1 MMNKHG
7 GDIYGY
13 PGVVDF
19 SANINYLGMPQAVKA
34 AAMRGVEESVHYPQA
49 AHRQLRH
56 AVAKRY
62 HIEEEQILCGNGAA
76 ELIYCLVEALQPKR
90 ALVMAPSFSEYEE
103 ALDSCGCEVL
113 RYLLKKEDAFCP
125 DDGFIRQIQPSIDM
139 VFVCNPNNPTGGLVS
154 ISYIEEVCRMCEKEG
169 AILVVD
175 ESFLEFVSQ
184 AVSARAL
191 LKKYE
196 NIIILQSFTKIYAMP
211 GLRLGCAFC
220 GKESMVEL
228 LQKRLQPWNVSL
240 PAQYA
245 GIAAMQEK
253 EYVEAS
259 AQLIARE
266 REFLTEQ
273 LRLAG
278 LENGVELIVYEG
290 AANFL
295 LFYGP
300 ELLWQYCLEEGV
312 LLRDCSNF
320 EGLGKGWFRTAVRG
334 HEENGKLIEA
344 VRKACGRLQTKGDNN
359 G

>member
-49 AHRQLRH
+49 AHRQLRY

-62 HIEEEQILCGNGAA
+62 HIEEDQILCGNGAA

-125 DDGFIRQIQPSIDM
+125 DEGFIRQIQPSIDM

-196 NIIILQSFTKIYAMP
+196 SIAVFYEDICNARTSV
-211 GLRLGCAFC
+211 RLC
-220 GKESMVEL
+220 
-228 LQKRLQPWNVSL
+228 
-240 PAQYA
+240 
-245 GIAAMQEK
+245 
-253 EYVEAS
+253 
-259 AQLIARE
+259 
-266 REFLTEQ
+266 
-273 LRLAG
+273 
-278 LENGVELIVYEG
+278 
-290 AANFL
+290 
-295 LFYGP
+295 
-300 ELLWQYCLEEGV
+300 LLWQRVHGGAATEKVTAMECVFTSAICGNCSHAGERVCRSIGAA
-312 LLRDCSNF
+312 DCT
-320 EGLGKGWFRTAVRG
+320 GKRISHRT
-334 HEENGKLIEA
+334 ITS
-344 VRKACGRLQTKGDNN
+344 CGAGERCRTDCI
-359 G
+359 

>member
-34 AAMRGVEESVHYPQA
+34 AAIRGVEESVHYPQA
-49 AHRQLRH
+49 AHRQLRY

-62 HIEEEQILCGNGAA
+62 HIEEDQILCGNGAA

-125 DDGFIRQIQPSIDM
+125 DEGFIRQIQPSIDM

-196 NIIILQSFTKIYAMP
+196 SIVILQSFTKIYAMP

-228 LQKRLQPWNVSL
+228 LQKRLQPWMCLYQRN
-240 PAQYA
+240 
-245 GIAAMQEK
+245 M
-253 EYVEAS
+253 
-259 AQLIARE
+259 RE
-266 REFLTEQ
+266 LQPCR
-273 LRLAG
+273 
-278 LENGVELIVYEG
+278 
-290 AANFL
+290 
-295 LFYGP
+295 
-300 ELLWQYCLEEGV
+300 
-312 LLRDCSNF
+312 
-320 EGLGKGWFRTAVRG
+320 
-334 HEENGKLIEA
+334 
-344 VRKACGRLQTKGDNN
+344 RKSM
-359 G
+359 

>member
-34 AAMRGVEESVHYPQA
+34 AATRGVEESVHYPQA

-125 DDGFIRQIQPSIDM
+125 DEGFIRQIQPSIDM

-196 NIIILQSFTKIYAMP
+196 NIVILQSFTKIYAMP

-334 HEENGKLIEA
+334 HEENGRLIEA
-344 VRKACGRLQTKGDNN
+344 VRKACERCRQKRR
-359 G
+359 

>member
-34 AAMRGVEESVHYPQA
+34 AAIRGVEESVHYPQV

-56 AVAKRY
+56 AVAERY

-125 DDGFIRQIQPSIDM
+125 DEGFIRQIQSSIDM

-154 ISYIEEVCRMCEKEG
+154 ISYIEEVCRMCEKVG

-175 ESFLEFVSQ
+175 ESFLEFVPQ
-184 AVSARAL
+184 AVSSRTL
-191 LKKYE
+191 LRQYD
-196 NIIILQSFTKIYAMP
+196 NIVILQSFTKIYAMP
-211 GLRLGCAFC
+211 GLRLGCVFC
-220 GKESMVEL
+220 GKESLVDL
-228 LQKRLQPWNVSL
+228 VQKRLQPWNVSL

-259 AQLIARE
+259 ARLIAHE
-266 REFLTEQ
+266 REFLTEE

-334 HEENGKLIEA
+334 HEENGRLIEA